1 MFGGGGNDDIWAYGG
16 DNVIDAGDGDDIV
29 ETGDDDDTIIGGLG
43 QDYLIGGDGNDV
55 FIYRSAEESAT
66 GAAMRDVIEDFDAG
80 TSSSAVDTLD
90 FSEFVTGTFAFLGD
104 ETNAFDGA
112 GNTQARFN
120 DQTKILEIDADGDAQ
135 TDMEIELTD
144 TDGAALDD
152 SDFNVT

>member
-1 MFGGGGNDDIWAYGG
+1 M
-16 DNVIDAGDGDDIV
+16 
-29 ETGDDDDTIIGGLG
+29 
-43 QDYLIGGDGNDV
+43 
-55 FIYRSAEESAT
+55 
-66 GAAMRDVIEDFDAG
+66 
-80 TSSSAVDTLD
+80 
-90 FSEFVTGTFAFLGD
+90 GD